1 MRDVPAETPADTAER
16 CRAVAGRADQ
26 DVTDVE
32 SGSRCPEA
40 ARWPRWRY
48 RCVSR
53 SCFVR
58 SGVIRPGRG
67 RHREMAGAAHPESP
81 GPPAGQPSTP
91 LAHPGRLHLQNRRR
105 TGGVDGRKIG
115 YRNEPV
121 KEKNDKIAIFSF
133 SIRRLW
139 IFEAYFDTPLTPSP
153 RPSPPAGRGGLLRGA
168 SVGVKPPPL
177 EGGGWGRSRRTPVM
191 RLEEA
196 PGAGQLPG
204 AYDTSSH
211 IRSGRFGCRNSFR

>member
-1 MRDVPAETPADTAER
+1 MSGSGIGAMPALPGGPMRDMPAELPAGTAER

-121 KEKNDKIAIFSF
+121 KEKNDKIANFFFFNSTTLDF
-133 SIRRLW
+133 RSVFRYAAYPLSPALSPGGERGTSSRGKRRRK
-139 IFEAYFDTPLTPSP
+139 APSP
-153 RPSPPAGRGGLLRGA
+153 
-168 SVGVKPPPL
+168 
-177 EGGGWGRSRRTPVM
+177 
-191 RLEEA
+191 
-196 PGAGQLPG
+196 
-204 AYDTSSH
+204 
-211 IRSGRFGCRNSFR
+211 

>member
-1 MRDVPAETPADTAER
+1 MRDMPAELPAGTAER

-40 ARWPRWRY
+40 ARWRY

-58 SGVIRPGRG
+58 SGVVRPGKG

-91 LAHPGRLHLQNRRR
+91 FAHPGRLHLQNRRR

-115 YRNEPV
+115 SRNELV
-121 KEKNDKIAIFSF
+121 KEKSTFICNISQFWRRADAAI
-133 SIRRLW
+133 L
-139 IFEAYFDTPLTPSP
+139 
-153 RPSPPAGRGGLLRGA
+153 
-168 SVGVKPPPL
+168 PPL
-177 EGGGWGRSRRTPVM
+177 QRGKWPSAARSMGVWRRAGGRRPVATRWAAPRVLRRANPTPIHTRISPSKEG
-191 RLEEA
+191 EESGHGF
-196 PGAGQLPG
+196 P
-204 AYDTSSH
+204 SS
-211 IRSGRFGCRNSFR
+211 S